1 MKRLLIVFCI
11 GLCPASVLFAQ
22 GSGKVNIGAGFG
34 LDYGGFGGRLSYLPI
49 KQLAIFGAAGYNFNG
64 LGHALGLQYH
74 FPSKTKVNAFISA
87 MYGYNAVLI
96 IEEPEESKT
105 TYYGPTLGTGLQWR
119 FKEEGKSFLSIELL
133 LPFRPQAYEDGVN
146 ALEQIGYEVKDPW
159 PVTFSLGYH
168 FILK

>member
-1 MKRLLIVFCI
+1 MKRLLILFCI
-11 GLCPASVLFAQ
+11 GLCSTSMLFAQ
-22 GSGKVNIGAGFG
+22 GTGKLNLGLGIG
-34 LDYGGFGGRLSYLPI
+34 LDYGGFGGRLSYSPV
-49 KQLAIFGAAGYNFNG
+49 KQLAIFGAAGYNLNG
-64 LGHALGLQYH
+64 LGHAVGLQYH
-74 FPSKTKVNAFISA
+74 FPSEKLVNVFVSA

-105 TYYGPTLGTGLQWR
+105 TYYGPTLGTGLAWR
-119 FKEEGKSFLSIELL
+119 FKQEGKSFLSFELL

-159 PVTFSLGYH
+159 PVTISLGYH